1 MDYAT
6 TNTSLNSWART
17 YMFQAYLVYTR
28 IQGGGLAVNG
38 LLAGAAPNSS
48 GFDMTGD
55 RPKVLGIVTAILR
68 EWCTYKTADDVV
80 KKLLMKHIDQKSVRS
95 SGVGRSFLKQ
105 LELVAPFSRA
115 MEKEFK
121 KDSKFDSITCALKTF
136 LDSTGTGNS
145 IDSMRSW
152 LEVNTITSMLH
163 GCSLSLLRLIATHSM
178 ISVNSFGS
186 STFTTRD
193 AKMWRAYTG
202 GPLETSEEWYPFSD
216 HIPSTTNPYNINK
229 VLQFYDKRTTALKSQ
244 VQKEITQNAA
254 EYKTYGWIL
263 SDFGPNF
270 KDGKQLSYTGY
281 F

>member
-17 YMFQAYLVYTR
+17 YTFQAYLVYTR
-28 IQGGGLAVNG
+28 IEGGGLAVNG

-48 GFDMTGD
+48 GFDTTGD
-55 RPKVLGIVTAILR
+55 RPKVLAIVTAILR
-68 EWCTYKTADDVV
+68 EWGTYKTADDVV
-80 KKLLMKHIDQKSVRS
+80 KKLLMKHIDQKSLRV

-105 LELVAPFSRA
+105 LELVAPFSCA

-121 KDSKFDSITCALKTF
+121 KDPAYKSITSSLKTF
-136 LDSTGTGNS
+136 LDSTGAGNA
-145 IDSMRSW
+145 IVSMRSW

-178 ISVNSFGS
+178 ISANSFDS
-186 STFTTRD
+186 PTFTLRD

-216 HIPSTTNPYNINK
+216 HIPSTNPYNINK
-229 VLQFYDKRTTALKSQ
+229 VLQLYDKKTTALKSQ
-244 VQKEITQNAA
+244 VQKEITKNAV

-270 KDGKQLSYTGY
+270 KDAKQLSYTGY

>member
-28 IQGGGLAVNG
+28 IAGGGLAENG

-48 GFDMTGD
+48 GFDTTGD
-55 RPKVLGIVTAILR
+55 RPKVLTIVKAILR
-68 EWCTYKTADDVV
+68 EWSSYKTADDVI
-80 KKLLMKHIDQKSVRS
+80 KKCLMKHIDPKLLRS
-95 SGVGRSFLKQ
+95 SGVGKSFLKQ
-105 LELVAPFSRA
+105 LELVAPFSCA

-121 KDSKFDSITCALKTF
+121 KDKSYESITSSLTTF
-136 LDSTGTGNS
+136 LDSTGAGNS

-163 GCSLSLLRLIATHSM
+163 GCSLSLLRLIATHSFL
-178 ISVNSFGS
+178 SVNSFDS
-186 STFTTRD
+186 PTFTTRD
-193 AKMWRAYTG
+193 SKMWRAYTG
-202 GPLETSEEWYPFSD
+202 GPLETSEVWYPFSGR
-216 HIPSTTNPYNINK
+216 IPSENPYNINK
-229 VLQFYDKRTTALKSQ
+229 VIKMYDRKTTALKDQ
-244 VQKEITQNAA
+244 VQREITKNDA
-254 EYKTYGWIL
+254 EYKTFGWIL

-270 KDGKQLSYTGY
+270 KDAKQLSYTGY